1 MYQQGRDPEVWIGQR
16 VFLDDVRY
24 LCATQREPNNCA
36 LAQKPIGYRRCANHN
51 RKSAKL
57 ISTIDLSGF
66 ASVMLALVAMF
77 LLPAA
82 VVIDSPTGARNVAVD
97 LAKVSNS
104 TDMRGA
110 RREDALLVAVQ
121 RDGHI
126 WFDRDQITSENLAA
140 AIRERVSHGAEPK
153 VYIRADLRAKDG
165 RVVEVLSSVRSAGIE
180 NVGFLVNERNAL
192 PAR

>member
-1 MYQQGRDPEVWIGQR
+1 
-16 VFLDDVRY
+16 VR
-24 LCATQREPNNCA
+24 QP
-36 LAQKPIGYRRCANHN
+36 QP
-51 RKSAKL
+51 KSAKL
-57 ISTIDLSGF
+57 ISTIDVTGF

-82 VVIDSPTGARNVAVD
+82 VVIDSPTGARSVAVD
-97 LAKVSNS
+97 LAKVSNA

-126 WFDRDQITSENLAA
+126 WFDRDQITAESLAA
-140 AIRERVSHGAEPK
+140 AIRDRVSHGTEPK
-153 VYIRADLRAKDG
+153 VYIRADGRAKYG
-165 RVVEVLSSVRSAGIE
+165 RVVEVLRSVRSAGIE